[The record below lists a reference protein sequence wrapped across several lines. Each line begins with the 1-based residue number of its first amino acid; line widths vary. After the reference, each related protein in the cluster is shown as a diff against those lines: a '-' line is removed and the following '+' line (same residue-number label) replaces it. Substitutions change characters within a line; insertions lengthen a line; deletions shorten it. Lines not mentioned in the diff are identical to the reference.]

1 MKGLLPSA
9 NNFKNY
15 RLMMIILSV
24 GIIVV
29 IALSLSKETYSCG
42 SKKEMYKHGKHAGS
56 KKEMYKHGKH
66 VESKKEGY
74 TSGCGCGA

>member
-9 NNFKNY
+9 SNFKNY

-42 SKKEMYKHGKHAGS
+42 SKKEMYKHGKHVGS